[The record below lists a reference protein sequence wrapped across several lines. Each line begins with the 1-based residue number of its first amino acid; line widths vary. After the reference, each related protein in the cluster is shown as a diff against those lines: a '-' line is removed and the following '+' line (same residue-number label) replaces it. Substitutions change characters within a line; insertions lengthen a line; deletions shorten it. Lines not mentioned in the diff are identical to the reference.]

1 MEKIRIFFKVQ
12 TNYQLFMVNLVF
24 ALTGTSSLVCADY
37 ILKIL
42 YVNPDTFGIA
52 SYWTIRI
59 ILILPIYQVLL
70 IFVGALF
77 GEFSYFWEMEKKTF
91 KKSPVSIGKPLLGC
105 PFLQKTLSPYKQM
118 VSIFSGA
125 HF

>member
-1 MEKIRIFFKVQ
+1 MEKVRIFFKVQ

-52 SYWTIRI
+52 SYWIIRI

-70 IFVGALF
+70 IFVGAIF
-77 GEFSYFWEMEKKTF
+77 GEFSYFWEMEKKTLKKLNSIF
-91 KKSPVSIGKPLLGC
+91 KKNKNSN
-105 PFLQKTLSPYKQM
+105 
-118 VSIFSGA
+118 
-125 HF
+125 

>member
-1 MEKIRIFFKVQ
+1 MEKVRIFFKVQ

-70 IFVGALF
+70 IFVGAIF
-77 GEFSYFWEMEKKTF
+77 EEFSYFWEMEKKTLKKLNSIF
-91 KKSPVSIGKPLLGC
+91 KKNKNSN
-105 PFLQKTLSPYKQM
+105 
-118 VSIFSGA
+118 
-125 HF
+125 

>member
-1 MEKIRIFFKVQ
+1 
-12 TNYQLFMVNLVF
+12 MVNLVF

-70 IFVGALF
+70 IFVGAIF
-77 GEFSYFWEMEKKTF
+77 GEFSYFWEMEKKTLKKLNSIF
-91 KKSPVSIGKPLLGC
+91 KKNKNSNLK
-105 PFLQKTLSPYKQM
+105 
-118 VSIFSGA
+118 
-125 HF
+125 

>member
-1 MEKIRIFFKVQ
+1 MEKVRIFFKVQ

-70 IFVGALF
+70 IFVGAIFDFPLIC
-77 GEFSYFWEMEKKTF
+77 
-91 KKSPVSIGKPLLGC
+91 SINL
-105 PFLQKTLSPYKQM
+105 
-118 VSIFSGA
+118 IFFTISLNSVGSKEIL
-125 HF
+125 

>member
-42 YVNPDTFGIA
+42 YVNPDTFGIT

-70 IFVGALF
+70 IFVGAIF

-91 KKSPVSIGKPLLGC
+91 KKFNS
-105 PFLQKTLSPYKQM
+105 FLKKNKNSN
-118 VSIFSGA
+118 
-125 HF
+125 

>member
-1 MEKIRIFFKVQ
+1 MEKVRIFFKVQ

-70 IFVGALF
+70 IFVGAIF
-77 GEFSYFWEMEKKTF
+77 GEFSYFWEMEKKNI
-91 KKSPVSIGKPLLGC
+91 KKIK
-105 PFLQKTLSPYKQM
+105 FN
-118 VSIFSGA
+118 F
-125 HF
+125 

>member
-12 TNYQLFMVNLVF
+12 NNYQLFMVNLVF

-37 ILKIL
+37 ILEIL

-59 ILILPIYQVLL
+59 ILILPIYQCYLFLLELYLESFL
-70 IFVGALF
+70 IFGK
-77 GEFSYFWEMEKKTF
+77 WKK
-91 KKSPVSIGKPLLGC
+91 KP
-105 PFLQKTLSPYKQM
+105 
-118 VSIFSGA
+118 
-125 HF
+125 

>member
-1 MEKIRIFFKVQ
+1 MEKVRIFFKVQ

-70 IFVGALF
+70 IFVGAIF
-77 GEFSYFWEMEKKTF
+77 GEFFLFLGNGKKNI
-91 KKSPVSIGKPLLGC
+91 KKIK
-105 PFLQKTLSPYKQM
+105 FN
-118 VSIFSGA
+118 F
-125 HF
+125 

>member
-12 TNYQLFMVNLVF
+12 TNYQLFIVNLVF

-52 SYWTIRI
+52 SYWVIRI

-70 IFVGALF
+70 IFVGAIF
-77 GEFSYFWEMEKKTF
+77 GEFSYFWEMEKKTLKKFNSIF
-91 KKSPVSIGKPLLGC
+91 KKNKNSN
-105 PFLQKTLSPYKQM
+105 
-118 VSIFSGA
+118 
-125 HF
+125 

>member
-59 ILILPIYQVLL
+59 ILILPIYHVLL
-70 IFVGALF
+70 IFVGAIF

-91 KKSPVSIGKPLLGC
+91 KK
-105 PFLQKTLSPYKQM
+105 FN
-118 VSIFSGA
+118 SIFKKNKNSN
-125 HF
+125 

>member
-1 MEKIRIFFKVQ
+1 MEKVRIFFKVQ

-24 ALTGTSSLVCADY
+24 ALTGTSSLLCADY

-59 ILILPIYQVLL
+59 ILILPIHQVLL
-70 IFVGALF
+70 IFVGAIF
-77 GEFSYFWEMEKKTF
+77 GEFSYFWEMEKKTLKKLNSIF
-91 KKSPVSIGKPLLGC
+91 KKNKNSN
-105 PFLQKTLSPYKQM
+105 
-118 VSIFSGA
+118 
-125 HF
+125 

>member
-70 IFVGALF
+70 IFVGAIF
-77 GEFSYFWEMEKKTF
+77 GEFSYFWEMEKKTLKKLNSIF
-91 KKSPVSIGKPLLGC
+91 KKI
-105 PFLQKTLSPYKQM
+105 KTVIKNKY
-118 VSIFSGA
+118 FCYN
-125 HF
+125 

>member
-1 MEKIRIFFKVQ
+1 MEKVRIFFKVQ

-52 SYWTIRI
+52 S
-59 ILILPIYQVLL
+59 LL
-70 IFVGALF
+70 DNKNYSHFTNL
-77 GEFSYFWEMEKKTF
+77 
-91 KKSPVSIGKPLLGC
+91 
-105 PFLQKTLSPYKQM
+105 
-118 VSIFSGA
+118 SGA
-125 HF
+125 AYFCWSYIWRVFLFLGNGKKNIKKIKFNFLKKNKNSN

>member
-1 MEKIRIFFKVQ
+1 MEKVRIFFKVQ

-24 ALTGTSSLVCADY
+24 ALTGTSSLLCADY

-70 IFVGALF
+70 IFVGAIF
-77 GEFSYFWEMEKKTF
+77 GEFSYFWEMEKKNL
-91 KKSPVSIGKPLLGC
+91 KKIK
-105 PFLQKTLSPYKQM
+105 FN
-118 VSIFSGA
+118 F
-125 HF
+125 

>member
-1 MEKIRIFFKVQ
+1 MEKVRIFFKVQ

-70 IFVGALF
+70 IFVGAIF
-77 GEFSYFWEMEKKTF
+77 GEFSYFWEMEKKTLKKLNSIF
-91 KKSPVSIGKPLLGC
+91 KKNKNSNLK
-105 PFLQKTLSPYKQM
+105 
-118 VSIFSGA
+118 
-125 HF
+125 

>member
-52 SYWTIRI
+52 SYWAIRI

-70 IFVGALF
+70 IFVGAIF
-77 GEFSYFWEMEKKTF
+77 GEFSYFWEMEKKTLKKLNSIF
-91 KKSPVSIGKPLLGC
+91 KKNKNIN
-105 PFLQKTLSPYKQM
+105 
-118 VSIFSGA
+118 
-125 HF
+125 

>member
-1 MEKIRIFFKVQ
+1 MEKVRIFFKVQ

-52 SYWTIRI
+52 SY
-59 ILILPIYQVLL
+59 
-70 IFVGALF
+70 
-77 GEFSYFWEMEKKTF
+77 
-91 KKSPVSIGKPLLGC
+91 
-105 PFLQKTLSPYKQM
+105 
-118 VSIFSGA
+118 
-125 HF
+125 

>member
-1 MEKIRIFFKVQ
+1 MEKVRIFFKVQ

-42 YVNPDTFGIA
+42 YVNPDTFGIE

-70 IFVGALF
+70 IFVGAI
-77 GEFSYFWEMEKKTF
+77 F
-91 KKSPVSIGKPLLGC
+91 K
-105 PFLQKTLSPYKQM
+105 
-118 VSIFSGA
+118 SIFDNDISDKE
-125 HF
+125 FIIFLSIINIFF